1 MNKKNNISNWVLVS
15 LSLIII
21 TIILWNTFL
30 FFQKFKT
37 EERAKMEIWSLAQIE
52 LTKSLED
59 DNISNLTLE
68 VLRNNSTTPMIKVNK
83 NGEIEFN
90 NINNLNS
97 KDSIKI
103 SKLIRKFKSE
113 NKPIKISYNNE
124 VIETLYYGNSDVI
137 NKLKYYPLALILIIL
152 LFISLIYFYYKSS
165 KSASL
170 NMLWTGMAKETAH
183 QIGTPLTSLMG
194 WVEILKNKNIDP
206 NYITEINKDIDRLNI
221 ISERFNKI
229 GSKPV
234 LKKYNLSSLTKESL
248 DYLQT
253 RLSNKVKIEFK
264 SKDTN
269 LDCLINEQL
278 YSWTIENIIK
288 NSVDAIKGDG
298 NIIVSIVEQKTNLEI
313 SITDNGSGINKNE
326 FKKIFNPGYTSKK
339 RGWGL
344 GLSLSKRIIEDYH
357 NGKIFVK
364 YSEKNVKTIIQIE
377 LNKV

>member
-90 NINNLNS
+90 NINNLNP

-103 SKLIRKFKSE
+103 GKLIRKFKNE
-113 NKPIKISYNNE
+113 NKPIEISYDNKI
-124 VIETLYYGNSDVI
+124 IETLYYGNSDVI

-165 KSASL
+165 KSATL

-253 RLSNKVKIEFK
+253 RLSSKVKIEFK
-264 SKDTN
+264 STDTN
-269 LDCLINEQL
+269 LNCLINEQL

-298 NIIVSIVEQKTNLEI
+298 NIIVSIVEQKTTLEV
-313 SITDNGSGINKNE
+313 SVTDNGSGINKNE

-377 LNKV
+377 LNKI

>member
-30 FFQKFKT
+30 FFQKFKS

-52 LTKSLED
+52 LTKSFED

-103 SKLIRKFKSE
+103 GKLIRKFKSE

-165 KSASL
+165 KSATL

-298 NIIVSIVEQKTNLEI
+298 NIIVSIVEQKTTLEV

>member
-15 LSLIII
+15 LSLVII

-90 NINNLNS
+90 NINNLNP

-103 SKLIRKFKSE
+103 GKLIKKFKSE
-113 NKPIKISYNNE
+113 NKPIEISYDNKI
-124 VIETLYYGNSDVI
+124 IETLYYGNSDVI

-165 KSASL
+165 KSATL

-253 RLSNKVKIEFK
+253 RLSSKVKIEFK
-264 SKDTN
+264 STDTN
-269 LDCLINEQL
+269 LNCLINEQL

-298 NIIVSIVEQKTNLEI
+298 NIIVSIVEQKTTLEV
-313 SITDNGSGINKNE
+313 SVTDNGSGINKNE

-377 LNKV
+377 LNKI

>member
-90 NINNLNS
+90 NINNLNP

-103 SKLIRKFKSE
+103 GKLIRKFKSE
-113 NKPIKISYNNE
+113 NKPIEISYDNKI
-124 VIETLYYGNSDVI
+124 IETLYYGNSDVI

-165 KSASL
+165 KSATL

-206 NYITEINKDIDRLNI
+206 KYITEINKDIDRLNI

-234 LKKYNLSSLTKESL
+234 LKKYNLSNLTKESL
-248 DYLQT
+248 DYLQI
-253 RLSNKVKIEFK
+253 RLSSKVKIEFK
-264 SKDTN
+264 STNTN
-269 LDCLINEQL
+269 LNCLINKQL

-298 NIIVSIVEQKTNLEI
+298 NIIVSIVERKTTLEI
-313 SITDNGSGINKNE
+313 SITDNGNGINKNQ

-377 LNKV
+377 LNKL

>member
-103 SKLIRKFKSE
+103 GKLIRKFKSE

-165 KSASL
+165 KSATL

-298 NIIVSIVEQKTNLEI
+298 NIIVSIVEQKTTLEV

>member
-1 MNKKNNISNWVLVS
+1 MNKTKNISNWVLVFF
-15 LSLIII
+15 SLITIS
-21 TIILWNTFL
+21 IILWNTFL
-30 FFQKFKT
+30 FFQKFKV
-37 EERAKMEIWSLAQIE
+37 EERSKMEIWSLAQTE
-52 LTKSLED
+52 LTKSLEN

-68 VLRNNSTTPMIKVNK
+68 VLKNNSTTPMIKVNK
-83 NGEIEFN
+83 NGEIEYN
-90 NINNLNS
+90 NIEDLNV

-103 SKLIRKFKSE
+103 NKLIRKFKSE
-113 NKPIKISYNNE
+113 NSPIKIYYNNK

-165 KSASL
+165 KVASL

-194 WVEILKNKNIDP
+194 WVEILKSKNIDSS
-206 NYITEINKDIDRLNI
+206 YINEIEKDIDRLNI

-229 GSKPV
+229 GSKPI
-234 LKKYNLSSLTKESL
+234 LKITNLTSLTQISL
-248 DYLQT
+248 DYLKT
-253 RLSNKVKIEFK
+253 RISKRVKIEFT
-264 SKDTN
+264 SSNTE
-269 LDCLINEQL
+269 LYCLLNEQL

-298 NIIVSIVEQKTNLEI
+298 DILIKITEKKSILK
-313 SITDNGSGINKNE
+313 ITINDNGSGINKSD

-364 YSEKNVKTIIQIE
+364 SSEKNVETIIQIE
-377 LNKV
+377 FDKA